1 VGSVSTLISDKSS
14 IQHDGFS
21 IRIRDGEALGPRGSA
36 GVTKVSVF
44 MSLSVTVAIFRPIV
58 TVAPF

>member
-1 VGSVSTLISDKSS
+1 VGSVSTLISDESS
-14 IQHDGFS
+14 IQRDGFS

-44 MSLSVTVAIFRPIV
+44 MSVIV

>member
-1 VGSVSTLISDKSS
+1 MARRWAPG
-14 IQHDGFS
+14 
-21 IRIRDGEALGPRGSA
+21 GSA

-44 MSLSVTVAIFRPIV
+44 MSLSVTVAIFPPIV